1 MCIVVKAKQKTVL
14 KKQVKKT
21 RKKAVLAVVPKKENQ
36 YKPHLIRRYGLL
48 AILDVAIVMQL
59 GYNFTRTGSVLGKII
74 DITPN
79 GLLAATNDKRDEA
92 KVSRLTLN
100 DKLMKAAADKAQ
112 DIFKHQYWD
121 HTSPSGIDPWY
132 WINETNYKY
141 DEAGENLAKNFTT
154 ANGAITGWMASDS
167 HKKNILKASYTDA
180 GFAVASGELEGE
192 QTTVIVALYAKPA
205 NQLEIKAS
213 GSPYI
218 ASAVNESTIDNPKP
232 LSIATRMGIAIQSLT
247 PAAMTSV
254 VLLFISATIATTS
267 HAIRRSLPKRYRK
280 KWYREH
286 GAAKASILLVIAGF
300 IILLYGGG
308 SL

>member
-1 MCIVVKAKQKTVL
+1 MVKAKQKTVL
-14 KKQVKKT
+14 KKQLKKT
-21 RKKAVLAVVPKKENQ
+21 KKKAVLAVVPKKENQ

-48 AILDVAIVMQL
+48 AILVVAVILQL
-59 GYNFTRTGSVLGKII
+59 GYNFSQTGSVLGKII

-92 KVSRLTLN
+92 SIPRLKLN
-100 DKLMKAAADKAQ
+100 EQLTKAAADKAQ
-112 DIFKHQYWD
+112 DIFKGQYWD

-132 WINETNYKY
+132 WINQTGYKY
-141 DEAGENLAKNFTT
+141 EEAGENLAKNFTT
-154 ANGAITGWMASDS
+154 ANGAVAGWMASDS
-167 HKKNILKASYTDA
+167 HRKNMLKPSYTEA
-180 GFAVASGELEGE
+180 GYAIASGELDGE
-192 QTTVIVALYAKPA
+192 QTTVIVALYAKPVS
-205 NQLEIKAS
+205 QTLTTTQ

-218 ASAVNESTIDNPKP
+218 ASAAEQSTADDAKP

-286 GAAKASILLVIAGF
+286 GAAKASLLLMIAGF
-300 IILLYGGG
+300 IVLLYGGG